1 MSVSPAEK
9 RKFRNFLA
17 GRAINLP
24 IINSIDLFIAARRF
38 YFHSVF
44 VRYRNFVGDIPRAIF
59 VSRQVVLNGADL
71 GDIESGMSAAGGQ
84 KNAMAIAQAII
95 FLGNIK
101 DFKTAF
107 RLSAPPADK
116 LGTVRFIRLALM
128 VNTIFLA
135 DQSNNQRALTKK
147 SFSGKMNIMFWRLR
161 KNFKKK

>member
-1 MSVSPAEK
+1 
-9 RKFRNFLA
+9 
-17 GRAINLP
+17 
-24 IINSIDLFIAARRF
+24 
-38 YFHSVF
+38 
-44 VRYRNFVGDIPRAIF
+44 
-59 VSRQVVLNGADL
+59 
-71 GDIESGMSAAGGQ
+71 MSAAGGQ